1 MVDELKSH
9 GNVLGLQRM
18 QSDLIHLKETASVW
32 FAQLGPKGSKITCL
46 LWAKSD

>member
-18 QSDLIHLKETASVW
+18 QSDLIHLKETASV
-32 FAQLGPKGSKITCL
+32 
-46 LWAKSD
+46 